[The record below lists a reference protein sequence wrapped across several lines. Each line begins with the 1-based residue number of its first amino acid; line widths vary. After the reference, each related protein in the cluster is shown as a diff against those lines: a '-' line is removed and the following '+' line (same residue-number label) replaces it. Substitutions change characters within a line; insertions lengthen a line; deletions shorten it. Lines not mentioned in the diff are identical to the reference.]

1 MPDWWSNKSIS
12 RFGRERPL
20 CLIHDARISLD
31 RISSPPSSE
40 LLGRQDGS
48 DLIFLLLDLV
58 DAQSLTSALLR
69 PFLLGLVVEEQHL
82 VSALPLALVAQEA
95 LALSAAV
102 VGTEVE
108 SDQNDDHTEEDHYV
122 EAEFQREIVIGRIG
136 QISVA
141 KWRLVLVWHR
151 IRICLVLLSIVD
163 GEFFGD
169 LSTSRPDG
177 YENSILNN
185 SRTIA
190 AQTNSIVVTTCML
203 L

>member
-163 GEFFGD
+163 GEPLG
-169 LSTSRPDG
+169 RPLYITAG
-177 YENSILNN
+177 WL
-185 SRTIA
+185 
-190 AQTNSIVVTTCML
+190 
-203 L
+203 